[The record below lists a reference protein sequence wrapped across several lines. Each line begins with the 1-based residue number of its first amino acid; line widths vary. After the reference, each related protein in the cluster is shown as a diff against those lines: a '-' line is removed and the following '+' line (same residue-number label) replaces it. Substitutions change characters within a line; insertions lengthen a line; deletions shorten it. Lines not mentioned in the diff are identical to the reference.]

1 MVAAGPPEALAGQ
14 GGMMRSHDTEAPYGI
29 MSELREALDAI
40 PADEPRNYLRQ
51 SLQLLV
57 PLLEQMHQHLQA
69 QDARLE
75 ALESEDRRGEVWAGQ
90 TRRPEGRLH
99 SP

>member
-1 MVAAGPPEALAGQ
+1 
-14 GGMMRSHDTEAPYGI
+14 MRSNDAEAPRGI
-29 MSELREALDAI
+29 ITELREALDAI

-57 PLLEQMHQHLQA
+57 PLLEQMHQRLQA
-69 QDARLE
+69 LDARLE
-75 ALESEDRRGEVWAGQ
+75 ALESGDCRGEVFAGH
-90 TRRPEGRLH
+90 TRRPEGGPY

>member
-1 MVAAGPPEALAGQ
+1 
-14 GGMMRSHDTEAPYGI
+14 MRSHDTEAPYGI

-57 PLLEQMHQHLQA
+57 PLVERMHQRLQA
-69 QDARLE
+69 LDARLE
-75 ALESEDRRGEVWAGQ
+75 ALESGDRRGEVGAGH
-90 TRRPEGRLH
+90 TVGPRVGH
-99 SP
+99 SPRDRGGRV

>member
-1 MVAAGPPEALAGQ
+1 
-14 GGMMRSHDTEAPYGI
+14 MRLNDTEAPHGI
-29 MSELREALDAI
+29 ISELREALDAI

-57 PLLEQMHQHLQA
+57 PLLEQMHQRLRA

-75 ALESEDRRGEVWAGQ
+75 ALECGDCRGEVFAGHI
-90 TRRPEGRLH
+90 RRPEGGPH